1 MLAFLPY
8 PRHLFDAD
16 VDALFSPCPSPHGC
30 RARPGAARGVL
41 APSGSMQLTREGD
54 CYVVSAA
61 LPGVRPDEISC
72 VEVVGNRTVR
82 LEVTKK
88 RPRAAPAAPKAPAPK
103 APAPDTTTP
112 SSDADEA
119 VVIEDPASTAATID
133 SAAAEEPI
141 EAIVVLDQTLALP
154 QPVDTAGIT
163 CTYQNGLLRIQVPI
177 VAPALGDDHRGRRNE
192 SCRARAAAQGAA
204 DQGTRG
210 PAGAA
215 LGQDRRT
222 SRVPDPPPRPRHRM
236 SSDPRQASALA

>member
-177 VAPALGDDHRGRRNE
+177 VTPALGDDHRE
-192 SCRARAAAQGAA
+192 LM
-204 DQGTRG
+204 
-210 PAGAA
+210 AA
-215 LGQDRRT
+215 LEQEAKDAETKVVELAQQLKEQQTKAREAQQALHSAKIGVHRVCQTRR
-222 SRVPDPPPRPRHRM
+222 H
-236 SSDPRQASALA
+236 ALAIA

>member
-16 VDALFSPCPSPHGC
+16 PDALFAPCS
-30 RARPGAARGVL
+30 ARPGAARGVL
-41 APSGSMQLTREGD
+41 APSGSMQLAREGD

-88 RPRAAPAAPKAPAPK
+88 RPRAAPAAPKALAPK
-103 APAPDTTTP
+103 PPAPDAAAP
-112 SSDADEA
+112 SSDADEP
-119 VVIEDPASTAATID
+119 VVVEDAASTATTID
-133 SAAAEEPI
+133 SAAEEEPL
-141 EAIVVLDQTLALP
+141 EAIVVLDQMLSLP

-177 VAPALGDDHRGRRNE
+177 VAPALGDDHRE
-192 SCRARAAAQGAA
+192 LL
-204 DQGTRG
+204 
-210 PAGAA
+210 AA
-215 LGQDRRT
+215 LEQQAKDAETKVVELAQQLKEQQAKAREAQQALHLAKIGVHRACQTRR
-222 SRVPDPPPRPRHRM
+222 H
-236 SSDPRQASALA
+236 ALAIA

>member
-8 PRHLFDAD
+8 PRHVFDAD
-16 VDALFSPCPSPHGC
+16 ADALFAPCPSPRGC
-30 RARPGAARGVL
+30 RARPSAARGALV
-41 APSGSMQLTREGD
+41 PSGSMQLAREGD

-88 RPRAAPAAPKAPAPK
+88 RPRAAPAAPKAPAP
-103 APAPDTTTP
+103 DTTAP

-119 VVIEDPASTAATID
+119 VVVEDPASTAATID
-133 SAAAEEPI
+133 SAAAEEPL
-141 EAIVVLDQTLALP
+141 EAIVVLDQRLALP

-177 VAPALGDDHRGRRNE
+177 VAPALGDDHRE
-192 SCRARAAAQGAA
+192 LM
-204 DQGTRG
+204 
-210 PAGAA
+210 AA
-215 LGQDRRT
+215 LEQEAKDAETKVVELAQQLKEQQAKAREAQQALHSAKIGVHRACQTRR
-222 SRVPDPPPRPRHRM
+222 H
-236 SSDPRQASALA
+236 ALAVA

>member
-103 APAPDTTTP
+103 APAPDTTAP

-119 VVIEDPASTAATID
+119 VVVEDPASTAATID
-133 SAAAEEPI
+133 SAAAEEPL

-177 VAPALGDDHRGRRNE
+177 VAPALGDDHRE
-192 SCRARAAAQGAA
+192 LM
-204 DQGTRG
+204 
-210 PAGAA
+210 AA
-215 LGQDRRT
+215 LEQEAKDAETKVVELAQQLKEQQTKAREAQQALHSAKIGVHRACQTRR
-222 SRVPDPPPRPRHRM
+222 H
-236 SSDPRQASALA
+236 ALAIA

>member
-16 VDALFSPCPSPHGC
+16 ADALFAPCPSPRGC
-30 RARPGAARGVL
+30 RARPSAARGALV
-41 APSGSMQLTREGD
+41 PSGSMQLAREGD

-103 APAPDTTTP
+103 APSPDATAP
-112 SSDADEA
+112 SSDSDEP
-119 VVIEDPASTAATID
+119 VVVDDPASTAATID
-133 SAAAEEPI
+133 SAAAEEPL
-141 EAIVVLDQTLALP
+141 EAIVVLDQMLALP

-177 VAPALGDDHRGRRNE
+177 VAPALGDDHRE
-192 SCRARAAAQGAA
+192 LM
-204 DQGTRG
+204 
-210 PAGAA
+210 AA
-215 LGQDRRT
+215 LEQEAKDAETKVVELAQQLKEQQAKAREAQQALHSAKIGVHRACQTRR
-222 SRVPDPPPRPRHRM
+222 H
-236 SSDPRQASALA
+236 ALAVA

>member
-1 MLAFLPY
+1 MLAFLPH

-16 VDALFSPCPSPHGC
+16 ADALFAPFPSPRGC
-30 RARPGAARGVL
+30 RARPGAARGAL

-88 RPRAAPAAPKAPAPK
+88 RPRAAHGAPKAS
-103 APAPDTTTP
+103 APDAAAP
-112 SSDADEA
+112 SSDADEP
-119 VVIEDPASTAATID
+119 VVVEDSASTASMMD
-133 SAAAEEPI
+133 SAAAEEPL
-141 EAIVVLDQTLALP
+141 EAIVVLDQMLSLP

-177 VAPALGDDHRGRRNE
+177 VAPALGDDHRE
-192 SCRARAAAQGAA
+192 LL
-204 DQGTRG
+204 
-210 PAGAA
+210 AA
-215 LGQDRRT
+215 LEQQAKDAETKVVELAQQLKEQQAKAREAQQALHSAKIGVHRACQTRR
-222 SRVPDPPPRPRHRM
+222 H
-236 SSDPRQASALA
+236 ALAIA